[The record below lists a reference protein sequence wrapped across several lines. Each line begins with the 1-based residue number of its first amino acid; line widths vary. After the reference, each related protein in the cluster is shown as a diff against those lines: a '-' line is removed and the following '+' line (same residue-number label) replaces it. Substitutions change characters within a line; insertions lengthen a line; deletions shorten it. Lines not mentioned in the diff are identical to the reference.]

1 MSRGIEIGE
10 EETMNFGDTTEI
22 EEMGFG
28 FRIRAKGACQNFLCL
43 GNLSKE

>member
-1 MSRGIEIGE
+1 MSRGTEIGE

-28 FRIRAKGACQNFLCL
+28 FQI
-43 GNLSKE
+43 